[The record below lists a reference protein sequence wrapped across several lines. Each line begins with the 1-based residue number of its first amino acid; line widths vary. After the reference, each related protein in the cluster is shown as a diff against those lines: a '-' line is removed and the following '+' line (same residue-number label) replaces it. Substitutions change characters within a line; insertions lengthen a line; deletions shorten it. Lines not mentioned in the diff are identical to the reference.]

1 MEAAMNKNL
10 SHLQAVYGPM
20 NFKNFPGA
28 LESFFAE
35 ECPQLGGLKTRQV
48 LVQSITEMVSSF
60 HPETSRMKQGQVL
73 WTTVD
78 RDEKC
83 SYGKSMRNTRLTQV
97 VLDLVR
103 SQDAAERAEGRW
115 LRDIKKEAVAR
126 IFNQSYQQGGC
137 MTNAEVGI
145 LLKISNMTVGKYIKE
160 WEAENNVLL
169 PRRGTIHDMGLT
181 LTHKREI
188 IYKLFLEGKS
198 VEDVSRE
205 TNHSHEAINRYITA
219 FKQVL
224 LCRRKSL
231 SELEASF
238 AVKMSKGLVREYWNL
253 IDEMKSKSLKLD
265 ELLNI
270 LDKM

>member
-1 MEAAMNKNL
+1 MNKNL